1 MFAACSKQY
10 LEAGNKIHA
19 IFLQLSC
26 WRTRGA
32 KATLNAPFQQHRLTL
47 CGFEF
52 IDVGLSFNVLPAGY
66 NIEKY

>member
-1 MFAACSKQY
+1 MFADCSKQY

-32 KATLNAPFQQHRLTL
+32 KATLNASFQQQKLTL
-47 CGFEF
+47 CGCW
-52 IDVGLSFNVLPAGY
+52 IKDVELYCNV
-66 NIEKY
+66 